1 MMTNLSRELRKLLVN
16 QSITF
21 SDVVSFFLKGKI
33 QDDLKLLFYIQ
44 RKNIYVE
51 QMIVISLSN
60 CPEEL
65 KIKYSFCLLYI
76 CLSRQDTTSIYQSLK
91 AGSEIFKNVSGAL
104 ILYLSHLLTICIHLN
119 KHMTPH
125 GGTFKKRNVFH
136 HCYQQTIKFELI
148 NTILYL

>member
-1 MMTNLSRELRKLLVN
+1 MNLSRELRKLLVN

-21 SDVVSFFLKGKI
+21 SDVVSFSLKGKI

-44 RKNIYVE
+44 RKNIHVE

-76 CLSRQDTTSIYQSLK
+76 SVCISRQDTTSIYQSLK
-91 AGSEIFKNVSGAL
+91 AGSEIF
-104 ILYLSHLLTICIHLN
+104 
-119 KHMTPH
+119 
-125 GGTFKKRNVFH
+125 
-136 HCYQQTIKFELI
+136 
-148 NTILYL
+148 